1 MIKDRSQP
9 RRRAWRSS
17 ASKLTAVLAAA
28 ALALAPGSAPAQEN
42 QGTPLLS
49 DTEIEQLLREYT
61 RPIMRAAGLKKQ
73 NIQVVIINDAG
84 FNAFVADGR
93 RIFVNYRSQERRV

>member
-9 RRRAWRSS
+9 GAWRSR
-17 ASKLTAVLAAA
+17 ASKLTAVLTAA
-28 ALALAPGSAPAQEN
+28 ALVLAPVAVPAQEN
-42 QGTPLLS
+42 KGPALLR

-61 RPIMRAAGLKKQ
+61 RPILRAAGLEKH
-73 NIQVVIINDAG
+73 NIQIVIINDPG

-93 RIFVNYRSQERRV
+93 RIFVNYGALMKSE